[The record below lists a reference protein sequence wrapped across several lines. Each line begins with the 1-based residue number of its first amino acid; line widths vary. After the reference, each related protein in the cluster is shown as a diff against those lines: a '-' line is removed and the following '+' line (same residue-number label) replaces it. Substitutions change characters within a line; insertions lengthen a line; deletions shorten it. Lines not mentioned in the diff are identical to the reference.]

1 MERIVGMSEQQGD
14 KSPIFAPDTYNNLKT
29 AMFRY
34 LFFALFLLLLC
45 PGAPAAD
52 VAGDDTLLLKLDRMI
67 EQREVYQRKVEK
79 EINDLRR
86 TLDYADTDNE
96 RFEIWGNLFA
106 KYRSYKMDTALVIAK
121 ERLRLAESLGEKYV
135 SKGWMNMADVMNKI
149 GRHEQALVI
158 LDNIRRTED
167 VRTDTYFY
175 YLYHTTYL
183 SCYNDEMDASRKQ
196 FYLGKIKS
204 YKDTLVSISTPGTA
218 GYVTNECG
226 RLSLQGKWE
235 EAIGKLTRYY
245 EGCTDDNPDKA
256 RVEYLLAELY
266 LGKQDPAQAKHYLI
280 LSSITDIEDAKKVYM
295 SLQRLAMLLFQE
307 GDVERAYN
315 YISCSLEDI
324 NFGKSRYRI
333 GDIAEY
339 LPIIKAANDAR
350 VRAGE
355 RKVWAFLFIL
365 LLLVVALVSAFFFIR
380 QKNRK
385 LLKVKQSLAEQ
396 NSRLQEL
403 TENLTRMNG
412 EIKESNHIKEEYI
425 GLLFNIC
432 SEYIYKQEA
441 TRKALLKIVNTG
453 SMGDIS
459 KMLNGQASTTEDFKL
474 FINQFDTI
482 FLSIFPDFVESFNT
496 LLKEGERVQVKEG
509 ELLTPELRI
518 YALIRLGINDNSK
531 IANFLHYSLQT
542 VYNYRM
548 KMRNKAIVPGKD
560 LAVQVQKL

>member
-1 MERIVGMSEQQGD
+1 M
-14 KSPIFAPDTYNNLKT
+14 DTYNNLKT

-34 LFFALFLLLLC
+34 LFLMLFLLLLC
-45 PGAPAAD
+45 PGASAAD
-52 VAGDDTLLLKLDRMI
+52 IAGDDTLLLKLDKMI
-67 EQREVYQRKVEK
+67 EQREVYRRKVEK

-86 TLDYADTDNE
+86 TLDYADTDKE
-96 RFEIWGNLFA
+96 RFDVLGNLFV
-106 KYRSYKMDTALVIAK
+106 KYRSYKMDTALIIAK
-121 ERLRLAESLGEKYV
+121 ERLRLAETLGEKYV
-135 SKGWMNMADVMNKI
+135 SQGWMNMADIMNKL
-149 GRHEQALVI
+149 GKPEQALVI
-158 LDNIRRTED
+158 LDGIRRTED

-245 EGCTDDNPDKA
+245 EQCTDDNPDKA

-333 GDIAEY
+333 IDIAEY

-441 TRKALLKIVNTG
+441 MRKTLLKIVNTG
-453 SMGDIS
+453 TMGDIS
-459 KMLNGQASTTEDFKL
+459 KMLNGQASLTEDFKL

-482 FLSIFPDFVESFNT
+482 FLSLFPDFVESFNK
-496 LLKEGERVQVKEG
+496 LLREEERVQVKEG

-548 KMRNKAIVPGKD
+548 KMRNKAIIPGKD
-560 LAVQVQKL
+560 LAVQAQKL

>member
-1 MERIVGMSEQQGD
+1 
-14 KSPIFAPDTYNNLKT
+14 
-29 AMFRY
+29 MFRY
-34 LFFALFLLLLC
+34 VFLMLFLFLLC
-45 PGAPAAD
+45 PAAPAAD
-52 VAGDDTLLLKLDRMI
+52 VAGDDTLLLKLDKMI
-67 EQREVYQRKVEK
+67 EQREVYRRKVEK
-79 EINDLRR
+79 EISDLRR
-86 TLDYADTDNE
+86 TLDYADTDKE
-96 RFEIWGNLFA
+96 RFDILGKLFV
-106 KYRSYKMDTALVIAK
+106 KYRSYKMDTALVVAK
-121 ERLRLAESLGEKYV
+121 ERLRIAETLGRKYV
-135 SKGWMNMADVMNKI
+135 SEGYMNMADVMNKI
-149 GRHEQALVI
+149 GRPEQALVI
-158 LDNIRRTED
+158 LDSIQRTED

-183 SCYNDEMDASRKQ
+183 SCYNEEMDATRKQ

-204 YKDTLVSISTPGTA
+204 YKDTLVAISTPGTA

-245 EGCTDDNPDKA
+245 EQCTADNPDKA

-266 LGKQDPAQAKHYLI
+266 LGKQDPARAKHYLI
-280 LSSITDIEDAKKVYM
+280 LSSITDIGDAKKVYM

-350 VRAGE
+350 VRAAE
-355 RKVWAFLFIL
+355 QRVWAFLCTL
-365 LLLVVALVSAFFFIR
+365 LLLVMALVSAFFFIR

-403 TENLTRMNG
+403 TENLTRMN
-412 EIKESNHIKEEYI
+412 EQIKESNHIKEEYI

-441 TRKALLKIVNTG
+441 MRKALLKIVNTG
-453 SMGDIS
+453 TMGDIS
-459 KMLNGQASTTEDFKL
+459 KMLNGQASLTEDFKL

-482 FLSIFPDFVESFNT
+482 FLSLFPDFVESFNT
-496 LLKEGERVQVKEG
+496 LLKEEERIQVKEG

-548 KMRNKAIVPGKD
+548 KMRNKAIIPGKD
-560 LAVQVQKL
+560 LAVQAQKL

>member
-1 MERIVGMSEQQGD
+1 
-14 KSPIFAPDTYNNLKT
+14 
-29 AMFRY
+29 MFRY
-34 LFFALFLLLLC
+34 SFLVLFLLLLC
-45 PGAPAAD
+45 PGASAAD
-52 VAGDDTLLLKLDRMI
+52 VAGDDTLLLKLDKMI
-67 EQREVYQRKVEK
+67 EQREVYQHKVEK

-86 TLDYADTDNE
+86 TLEYADTDKE
-96 RFEIWGNLFA
+96 RFEILGNLFV
-106 KYRSYKMDTALVIAK
+106 KYRSYKMDTALIIAK
-121 ERLRLAESLGEKYV
+121 ERLGLAETLGEKYV
-135 SKGWMNMADVMNKI
+135 NQGWMNMADIMNKL
-149 GRHEQALVI
+149 GKPEQALVI
-158 LDNIRRTED
+158 LDGIRRTED

-235 EAIGKLTRYY
+235 EAIGKLIRYY
-245 EGCTDDNPDKA
+245 EQCTDDNPDKA

-333 GDIAEY
+333 VDIAEY

-355 RKVWAFLFIL
+355 RKVWAFLFVL
-365 LLLVVALVSAFFFIR
+365 SLLVVALVSAFFFIR

-441 TRKALLKIVNTG
+441 MRKTLLKIVNTG
-453 SMGDIS
+453 TMGDIS
-459 KMLNGQASTTEDFKL
+459 KMLNGQASLTEDFKL

-482 FLSIFPDFVESFNT
+482 FLSLFPDFVESFNK
-496 LLKEGERVQVKEG
+496 LLREEERVQVKEG

-560 LAVQVQKL
+560 LALQVQKL

>member
-1 MERIVGMSEQQGD
+1 
-14 KSPIFAPDTYNNLKT
+14 
-29 AMFRY
+29 MFRY
-34 LFFALFLLLLC
+34 SFLVLFLLLLC
-45 PGAPAAD
+45 PGASAAD
-52 VAGDDTLLLKLDRMI
+52 VAGDDTLLLKLDKMI
-67 EQREVYQRKVEK
+67 EQREVYQHKVEK

-86 TLDYADTDNE
+86 TLEYADTDKE
-96 RFEIWGNLFA
+96 RFEILGNLFV
-106 KYRSYKMDTALVIAK
+106 KYRSYKMDTALIIAK
-121 ERLRLAESLGEKYV
+121 ERLGLAETLGEKYV
-135 SKGWMNMADVMNKI
+135 NQGWMNMADIMNKL
-149 GRHEQALVI
+149 GKPEQALVI
-158 LDNIRRTED
+158 LDGIRRTED

-235 EAIGKLTRYY
+235 EAIGKLIRYY
-245 EGCTDDNPDKA
+245 EQCTDDNPDKA

-333 GDIAEY
+333 VDIAEY

-355 RKVWAFLFIL
+355 RKVWAFLFVL
-365 LLLVVALVSAFFFIR
+365 SLLVVALVSAFFFIR

-412 EIKESNHIKEEYI
+412 EIKESNRIKEEYI

-441 TRKALLKIVNTG
+441 MRKTLLKIVNTG
-453 SMGDIS
+453 TMGDIS
-459 KMLNGQASTTEDFKL
+459 KMLNGQASLTEDFKL

-482 FLSIFPDFVESFNT
+482 FLSLFPDFVESFNK
-496 LLKEGERVQVKEG
+496 LLREEERVQVKEG

-560 LAVQVQKL
+560 LALQVQKL

>member
-1 MERIVGMSEQQGD
+1 
-14 KSPIFAPDTYNNLKT
+14 
-29 AMFRY
+29 MFRY
-34 LFFALFLLLLC
+34 SFLVLFLLLLS
-45 PGAPAAD
+45 PGASAAD
-52 VAGDDTLLLKLDRMI
+52 VAGDDTLLLKLDKMI
-67 EQREVYQRKVEK
+67 EQREVYQHKVEK

-86 TLDYADTDNE
+86 TLEYADTDKE
-96 RFEIWGNLFA
+96 RFEILGNLFV
-106 KYRSYKMDTALVIAK
+106 KYRSYKMDTALIIAK
-121 ERLRLAESLGEKYV
+121 ERLGLAETLGEKYV
-135 SKGWMNMADVMNKI
+135 NQGWMNMADIMNKL
-149 GRHEQALVI
+149 GKPEQALVI
-158 LDNIRRTED
+158 LDGIRRTED

-235 EAIGKLTRYY
+235 EAIGKLIRYY
-245 EGCTDDNPDKA
+245 EQCTDDNPDKA
-256 RVEYLLAELY
+256 RVEYLLGELY

-333 GDIAEY
+333 VDIAEY

-355 RKVWAFLFIL
+355 RKVWAFLFVL
-365 LLLVVALVSAFFFIR
+365 SLLVVALVSAFFFIR

-441 TRKALLKIVNTG
+441 MRKTLLKIVNTG
-453 SMGDIS
+453 TMGDIS
-459 KMLNGQASTTEDFKL
+459 KMLNGQASLTEDFKL

-482 FLSIFPDFVESFNT
+482 FLSLFPDFVESFNK
-496 LLKEGERVQVKEG
+496 LLREEERVQVKEG

-560 LAVQVQKL
+560 LALQVQKL

>member
-1 MERIVGMSEQQGD
+1 
-14 KSPIFAPDTYNNLKT
+14 
-29 AMFRY
+29 MFRY
-34 LFFALFLLLLC
+34 SFLVLFLLLLC
-45 PGAPAAD
+45 PGASAAD
-52 VAGDDTLLLKLDRMI
+52 VAGDDTLLLKLDKMI
-67 EQREVYQRKVEK
+67 EQREVYQHKVEK

-86 TLDYADTDNE
+86 TLEYADTDKE
-96 RFEIWGNLFA
+96 RFEILGNLFV
-106 KYRSYKMDTALVIAK
+106 KYRSYKMDTALIIAK
-121 ERLRLAESLGEKYV
+121 ERLGLAETLGEKYV
-135 SKGWMNMADVMNKI
+135 NQGWMNMADIMNKL
-149 GRHEQALVI
+149 GKPEQALVI
-158 LDNIRRTED
+158 LDGIRRTED

-235 EAIGKLTRYY
+235 EAIGKLIRYY
-245 EGCTDDNPDKA
+245 EQCTDDNPDKA

-333 GDIAEY
+333 VDIAEY

-355 RKVWAFLFIL
+355 RKVWAFLFVL
-365 LLLVVALVSAFFFIR
+365 SLLVVALVSAFFFIR

-412 EIKESNHIKEEYI
+412 EIKESNRIKEEYI

-441 TRKALLKIVNTG
+441 MRKTLLKIVNTG
-453 SMGDIS
+453 TMGDIS
-459 KMLNGQASTTEDFKL
+459 KMLNGQASLTEDFKL

-482 FLSIFPDFVESFNT
+482 FLSLFPDFVESFNK
-496 LLKEGERVQVKEG
+496 LLREEERVQMKEG

-560 LAVQVQKL
+560 LALQVQKL

>member
-1 MERIVGMSEQQGD
+1 MQVAIKVISL
-14 KSPIFAPDTYNNLKT
+14 PPDAYNNLKT

-34 LFFALFLLLLC
+34 LFLMLFLFLLS
-45 PGAPAAD
+45 PGASAAD
-52 VAGDDTLLLKLDRMI
+52 VAGDDTLLLKLDKMI
-67 EQREVYQRKVEK
+67 EQREVYQHKVEK

-86 TLDYADTDNE
+86 TLDYADTDKE
-96 RFEIWGNLFA
+96 RFEILGNLFV
-106 KYRSYKMDTALVIAK
+106 KYRSYKMDTALIIAK
-121 ERLRLAESLGEKYV
+121 KRLRLAETLGEKYV
-135 SKGWMNMADVMNKI
+135 NQGWMNMADIMNKL
-149 GRHEQALVI
+149 GKPEQALVI
-158 LDNIRRTED
+158 LDGIRRTED
-167 VRTDTYFY
+167 VRTDAYFY

-235 EAIGKLTRYY
+235 EAIGKLIRYY
-245 EGCTDDNPDKA
+245 EQCTDDNPDKA

-333 GDIAEY
+333 VDIAEY

-355 RKVWAFLFIL
+355 RKVWAFLFVL
-365 LLLVVALVSAFFFIR
+365 SLLVVALVSAFFFIR

-396 NSRLQEL
+396 NNRLQEL

-412 EIKESNHIKEEYI
+412 EIKESNRIKEEYI

-441 TRKALLKIVNTG
+441 MRKTLLKIVNTG
-453 SMGDIS
+453 TMGDIS
-459 KMLNGQASTTEDFKL
+459 KMLNGQASLTEDFKL

-482 FLSIFPDFVESFNT
+482 FLSLFPDFVESFNK
-496 LLKEGERVQVKEG
+496 LLREEERVQVKEG

-560 LAVQVQKL
+560 LALQVQKL